1 MRARLAGV
9 FTPRPFI
16 TFAKGQKMKAPFYL
30 ALAASL
36 ALSQVAISTA
46 SAETAATHF
55 RSAPAQTFTQADLQ
69 RYGLTAEQAARG
81 VELQRQGYH
90 IQVMTQEEAQR
101 VHGGQMSMNTWL
113 IIGVVALIVIAVA
126 VSNN

>member
-1 MRARLAGV
+1 MK
-9 FTPRPFI
+9 TPS
-16 TFAKGQKMKAPFYL
+16 YL
-30 ALAASL
+30 ALAAAL
-36 ALSQVAISTA
+36 ALSQVAITTA

-55 RSAPAQTFTQADLQ
+55 RSAPAQTFSQADLQ

-90 IQVMTQEEAQR
+90 VQIMTQEEAQR

>member
-1 MRARLAGV
+1 M
-9 FTPRPFI
+9 
-16 TFAKGQKMKAPFYL
+16 MKAPFYL
-30 ALAASL
+30 VLAASL

-55 RSAPAQTFTQADLQ
+55 RSAPAQTFSQADLQ
-69 RYGLTAEQAARG
+69 RYGLSSEQAARG
-81 VELQRQGYH
+81 AELQRQGYQV
-90 IQVMTQEEAQR
+90 QVMTQEEAQR
-101 VHGGQMSMNTWL
+101 VHGGQISYNTWI